1 MKALGLPHVTLHELR
16 HTYASIQIAER
27 GTDIWTLA
35 RRMGHSS
42 ITTTQGYFHLFR
54 P

>member
-1 MKALGLPHVTLHELR
+1 VKALGLPHVTLHELR